1 MGKFNLMDL
10 LNTQQ
15 SGQAEPPQVSEREET
30 QPRKPAYKIVA
41 LSVFDLV
48 PSEGNFYSIAE
59 IEKLKRDI
67 ELAGGV
73 KQNLTVIPLDG
84 GKYKVLAAT
93 VAAAPAWSLCKRVNR
108 NMNMSLAG
116 LSRGSRTRKCGNPG
130 RTLDYHN
137 QFTAG

>member
-48 PSEGNFYSIAE
+48 PSEVEARY
-59 IEKLKRDI
+59 
-67 ELAGGV
+67 
-73 KQNLTVIPLDG
+73 
-84 GKYKVLAAT
+84 
-93 VAAAPAWSLCKRVNR
+93 
-108 NMNMSLAG
+108 
-116 LSRGSRTRKCGNPG
+116 
-130 RTLDYHN
+130 
-137 QFTAG
+137 

>member
-48 PSEGNFYSIAE
+48 PSEGNFYSIADAMGP
-59 IEKLKRDI
+59 IDI
-67 ELAGGV
+67 KKGATPCS
-73 KQNLTVIPLDG
+73 NL
-84 GKYKVLAAT
+84 
-93 VAAAPAWSLCKRVNR
+93 C
-108 NMNMSLAG
+108 
-116 LSRGSRTRKCGNPG
+116 
-130 RTLDYHN
+130 
-137 QFTAG
+137 

>member
-1 MGKFNLMDL
+1 MDL

-41 LSVFDLV
+41 LSVVDLV
-48 PSEGNFYSIAE
+48 PSVGNFYSIAE
-59 IEKLKRDI
+59 SEKLKRDI

-84 GKYKVLAAT
+84 GKYKVLAGHRRRRACLELVQEGKPEYEYVPCGIEPRQQDKEMQEIREELLIIAT
-93 VAAAPAWSLCKRVNR
+93 NSQR
-108 NMNMSLAG
+108 
-116 LSRGSRTRKCGNPG
+116 
-130 RTLDYHN
+130 D
-137 QFTAG
+137 